1 MSINLPPV
9 IQAIELAPP
18 PVLVKP
24 EYDAKIDLADHGLKK
39 FVIVITKDIPEE
51 DMKVLKEYGKVLEYD
66 ERIHANLPI
75 DSYRWDYL
83 VFDVRES
90 GDRYELMRSV
100 LPYKDKYKV
109 IVFSYFFEKDEII
122 PEADNHISSF
132 PKIQAK
138 REDYEALLLQTRL
151 VKPRWYVS
159 LFSCLLGVYNGIKK

>member
-1 MSINLPPV
+1 MSIHLPPV

-18 PVLVKP
+18 PVLAKP
-24 EYDAKIDLADHGLKK
+24 EYDAKIDLVDHGLKK
-39 FVIVITKDIPEE
+39 FVIVITKDIPED
-51 DMKVLKEYGKVLEYD
+51 DMRVLKEYGKVLEYD

-100 LPYKDKYKV
+100 LPYKDKYKL
-109 IVFSYFFEKDEII
+109 IVFSYFFEKDDII